1 MFPIKSRPLKIV
13 IFWQLVFAVLAA
25 ILCGLLSGVNAAIS
39 GFLGAII
46 SAIAG
51 VAYAVLVSRHSG
63 YSASGT
69 LRTALR
75 AEAVKIFII
84 IMSLWVVF
92 AVFKDLQ
99 PVMFIGSFV
108 VAVLI
113 SSMAVFVPEELNN
126 KVK

>member
-1 MFPIKSRPLKIV
+1 MFPIKSRSLKIV
-13 IFWQLVFAVLAA
+13 ILWQLAFAILAA

-46 SAIAG
+46 SVIAG
-51 VAYAVLVSRHSG
+51 VVYAILVSRHRG

-84 IMSLWVVF
+84 IMSLWTVF
-92 AVFKDLQ
+92 SIFKDLQ

-113 SSMAVFVPEELNN
+113 SSMAVFVPEKLN
-126 KVK
+126 K

>member
-13 IFWQLVFAVLAA
+13 ILWQLAFAILAA

-46 SAIAG
+46 SVIAG
-51 VAYAVLVSRHSG
+51 VVYAILVSRHSD

-84 IMSLWVVF
+84 IMSLWAVF
-92 AVFKDLQ
+92 AIFKGLQ

-108 VAVLI
+108 IAVLI
-113 SSMAVFVPEELNN
+113 SSMAAFVPEKLN
-126 KVK
+126 K

>member
-1 MFPIKSRPLKIV
+1 MFPIKSRPLKII
-13 IFWQLVFAVLAA
+13 IFWQLAFAILAA
-25 ILCGLLSGVNAAIS
+25 VLCGLLSGVNAAIS

-46 SAIAG
+46 SVIAG
-51 VAYAVLVSRHSG
+51 AVYAILVSRHSG

-84 IMSLWVVF
+84 IMSLWAVF
-92 AVFKDLQ
+92 AIFKGLQ

-113 SSMAVFVPEELNN
+113 SSMAVFVPEKLN
-126 KVK
+126 K